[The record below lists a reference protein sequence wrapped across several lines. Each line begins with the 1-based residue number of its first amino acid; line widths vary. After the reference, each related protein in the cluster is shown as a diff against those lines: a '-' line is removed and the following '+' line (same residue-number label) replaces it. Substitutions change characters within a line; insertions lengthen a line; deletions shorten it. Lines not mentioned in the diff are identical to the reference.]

1 MILLIAFAFLS
12 GIVTVLSPCILPI
25 LPLLLSAGIGQ
36 GKYRPYGIIL
46 GLIISFTFFTLT
58 LSALVQSTGISP
70 DILRT
75 VSLGLII
82 FFGLTLLFPQL
93 ESAFARLTAPL
104 ARLGNRIES
113 AGQTGTGFI
122 SGCIMGTALGL
133 IWAPCAGP
141 ILATVTTLVATGSVT
156 WSTMLITLAYSCGT
170 ALPMFF
176 IIYSGNKIVGS
187 ISAITPYTELIR
199 KLFGILMIL
208 GAIAIAFHFDVA
220 LQQLAIRYFPTVSID
235 DNEPV
240 KKQLE
245 LLRNE
250 ANVNN
255 LSPAPA
261 VGRQAPDFVGIADWL
276 NTSPLTMQQLAG
288 NVVLVDFWTYSCINC
303 VRTLPYVTQWYEKYK
318 DQGLIIVGVHTPE
331 FEFEKNKNNVANALK
346 RFNITYPVAL
356 DNDYKTWNNY
366 HNHTWPADYL
376 IDKQGIIRHIHLG
389 EGEYSNTENM
399 IRSLLGLT
407 ALAHEEEHGGFGEQ
421 TPEIYLGFK
430 RAESYTT
437 ELNIAPNTI
446 TKYGYQIPLAPDTV
460 GLKGSWLVTP
470 ECITSKSKDA
480 LLMLNFIG
488 QHVYL
493 VVCSEKPSIMTVLL
507 DDQPIP
513 AAYYSRDM
521 NDLGEII
528 VQESRMYEIIDL
540 KDTDGRHTLTLHV
553 PENVSLY
560 AFTFGS

>member
-36 GKYRPYGIIL
+36 GKYRPYGIII

-58 LSALVQSTGISP
+58 LTALVQATGISP

-75 VSLGLII
+75 ISLGLII

-93 ESAFARLTAPL
+93 EIAFAKLTAPL

-113 AGQTGTGFI
+113 AGQTGTGFV

-156 WSTMLITLAYSCGT
+156 LSTMLITFAYSCGT

-176 IIYSGNKIVGS
+176 IIYSGSKIVGS

-208 GAIAIAFHFDVA
+208 GAIAIACHFDVV
-220 LQQLAIRYFPTVSID
+220 LQQFAIRYFPTVSID
-235 DNEPV
+235 DTEGV

-250 ANVNN
+250 ANVNDF
-255 LSPAPA
+255 SPDPA
-261 VGRQAPDFVGIADWL
+261 VGMRAPDFIGIVDWL
-276 NTSPLTMQQLAG
+276 NTPPLTMQELLG

-331 FEFEKNKNNVANALK
+331 FEFEKNKNNVANAIK

-366 HNHTWPADYL
+366 HNHTWPAHYL
-376 IDKQGIIRHIHLG
+376 IDKNGIIQDIHLG
-389 EGEYSNTENM
+389 EGEYANNENM
-399 IRSLLGLT
+399 IRSLLGLANLT
-407 ALAHEEEHGGFGEQ
+407 QEEEQRHFGEQ
-421 TPEIYLGFK
+421 TPEIYLGFM
-430 RAESYTT
+430 RADNYTT
-437 ELNIAPNTI
+437 ELNIEPNKI
-446 TKYGYQIPLAPDTV
+446 TQYGYQIPLASDTV
-460 GLKGSWLVTP
+460 GLKGTWAVQAES
-470 ECITSKSKDA
+470 ITSHSDSA
-480 LLMLNFIG
+480 ILTLNFVG
-488 QHVYL
+488 RHVYL
-493 VVCSEKPSIMTVLL
+493 VMSAEKPSLVAVLL
-507 DDQPIP
+507 DDQPVP
-513 AAYYSRDM
+513 AEFHSPDM
-521 NDLGEII
+521 NDRSEIM
-528 VQESRMYEIIDL
+528 VTESRMYEMIDL